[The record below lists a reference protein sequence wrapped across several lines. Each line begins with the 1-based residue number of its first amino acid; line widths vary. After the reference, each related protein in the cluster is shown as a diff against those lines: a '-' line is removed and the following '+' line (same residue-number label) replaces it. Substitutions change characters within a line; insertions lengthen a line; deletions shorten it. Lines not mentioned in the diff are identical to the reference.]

1 MSFKSLSHFEVDL
14 GLVVNGADRFCFVA
28 SYGVPCDRC
37 GTLLLKT
44 CLSAVTIR
52 VLRSNSPWTLALF
65 QLCGRSQLQ
74 LQCLKGPVP
83 QLMIF
88 IRSSHL
94 NCYEM
99 FWKMC
104 CCCSWRYR
112 AKVGCVLVQFSSV
125 LLFVSSGQFVCCRT
139 TPTTTTIQ
147 TDRDSFCTRS
157 IINNNKA

>member
-1 MSFKSLSHFEVDL
+1 MTSFKSLSHFEVDL

-104 CCCSWRYR
+104 CYCSWRMSSQSR
-112 AKVGCVLVQFSSV
+112 MCTSSVQFSFIIC
-125 LLFVSSGQFVCCRT
+125 LKRAICMLQDHAYHNNN
-139 TPTTTTIQ
+139 
-147 TDRDSFCTRS
+147 TDRQRQLLH
-157 IINNNKA
+157 